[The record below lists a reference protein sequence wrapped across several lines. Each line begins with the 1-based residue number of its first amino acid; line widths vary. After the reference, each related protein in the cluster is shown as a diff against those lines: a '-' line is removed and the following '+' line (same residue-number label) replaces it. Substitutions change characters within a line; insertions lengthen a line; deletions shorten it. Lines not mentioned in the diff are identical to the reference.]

1 MTKAEKVIYESIT
14 PVINLYWVPSKWF
27 IAALNQATKDGI
39 LTNHSGHKL
48 IMEVRKR
55 LLFVSILLC

>member
-55 LLFVSILLC
+55 LI